1 VFQGE
6 EGEPL
11 DGRDKSIVY
20 QVAVSFPEAWVEGV
34 SRICLMSGYRIDV
47 VWVHFKFSSFPD

>member
-1 VFQGE
+1 MAVFQGE

-20 QVAVSFPEAWVEGV
+20 QVAVSFPEA
-34 SRICLMSGYRIDV
+34 
-47 VWVHFKFSSFPD
+47 